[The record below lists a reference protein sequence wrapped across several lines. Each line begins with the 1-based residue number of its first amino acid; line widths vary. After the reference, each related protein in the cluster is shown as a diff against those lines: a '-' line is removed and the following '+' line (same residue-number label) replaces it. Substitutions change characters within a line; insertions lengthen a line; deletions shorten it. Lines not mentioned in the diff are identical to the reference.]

1 MAGVR
6 ASLLLFL
13 LHLSKMEG
21 APGGPEEAPGP
32 VGVCL
37 TQAPAGATSGATCT
51 FPFIYRNSSHSRC
64 TYADSPVA
72 WCATQVDGNQVMVPN
87 RYGDCDEATCALEEC
102 GLTGKDSYW
111 TTWCGGVCMC
121 NSDGR
126 AKCSSCPTTSAP
138 PSPQPR
144 DIEAMGAY

>member
-1 MAGVR
+1 MGSTGTPAT
-6 ASLLLFL
+6 A
-13 LHLSKMEG
+13 G
-21 APGGPEEAPGP
+21 APTPTLLWPG
-32 VGVCL
+32 
-37 TQAPAGATSGATCT
+37 A
-51 FPFIYRNSSHSRC
+51 
-64 TYADSPVA
+64 
-72 WCATQVDGNQVMVPN
+72 PN

-111 TTWCGGVCMC
+111 TTWCGGVYMC

-144 DIEAMGAY
+144 DIEVMGAIGAMEAMGAY